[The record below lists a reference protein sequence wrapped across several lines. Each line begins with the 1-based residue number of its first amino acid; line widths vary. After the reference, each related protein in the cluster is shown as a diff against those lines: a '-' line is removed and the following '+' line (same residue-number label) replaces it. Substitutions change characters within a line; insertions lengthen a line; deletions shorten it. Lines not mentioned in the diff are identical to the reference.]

1 MKTLKVII
9 QLELKGDEDDMDLL
23 REDVKDLLQE
33 QIDEDELE
41 FEVID
46 MEDEDEDEDS

>member
-1 MKTLKVII
+1 MKTLKVLVE
-9 QLELKGDEDDMDLL
+9 LELKGDEDDMETL

-33 QIDEDELE
+33 LIDEDEIK

-46 MEDEDEDEDS
+46 IEEDEELY